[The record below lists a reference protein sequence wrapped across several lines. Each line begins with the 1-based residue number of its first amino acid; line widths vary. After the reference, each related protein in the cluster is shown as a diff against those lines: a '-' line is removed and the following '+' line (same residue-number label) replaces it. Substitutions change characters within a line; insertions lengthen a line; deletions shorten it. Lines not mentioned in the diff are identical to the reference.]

1 VSEKVT
7 YYAVTLNAGDRANPD
22 GLARRRWLS
31 EGGIEDEMLR
41 RDLTWKRDTVIAEW
55 MRGDATEEL
64 LEISEDEANVLV
76 ERFRETWGGSS

>member
-1 VSEKVT
+1 MSEKVT
-7 YYAVTLNAGDRANPD
+7 YYAVTLNAGERANPD

-31 EGGIEDEMLR
+31 EGGVEDEMLR

-55 MRGDATEEL
+55 NRGDATEEL

-76 ERFRETWGGSS
+76 ERFRETWGGAS